1 MPTDEHYFIEQT
13 EDGRFAVRAKE
24 SARASAVLD
33 TQEEGE
39 IMTANEVAEYL
50 RVDRRQMIRKL
61 GCHQFSQIPRFL
73 VSSNPIFVIGM
84 CEISPIPQLGGLSCK
99 NNYKI
104 ARSSRN
110 PPISNAPLAVNWP
123 FPMRFPS

>member
-13 EDGRFAVRAKE
+13 DGGRFAVRVKG

-50 RVDRRQMIRKL
+50 SV
-61 GCHQFSQIPRFL
+61 
-73 VSSNPIFVIGM
+73 
-84 CEISPIPQLGGLSCK
+84 
-99 NNYKI
+99 
-104 ARSSRN
+104 
-110 PPISNAPLAVNWP
+110 VNC
-123 FPMRFPS
+123 